1 VITVEDW
8 AEIRRLYRSEKLSQ
22 AEIARR
28 LGLARNTVAN
38 AVHSESPPRYERAPV
53 ASSAWLQVEPAVRAL
68 LLEYP
73 SMAATVIAQRVGW
86 TGGHSW
92 FGENVARIRPE
103 YAPADP
109 CDRLV
114 HLPGEQVQC
123 DLWFPGQL
131 VPDHA
136 GVLRSFPVLV
146 MVAAYSRFIAAVML
160 PSRITG
166 DLLAGMWRLVS
177 NDIGAVPRTLL
188 WDNESGIGQRGRL
201 AQGVSGFCGV
211 LGTRLIQ
218 ARPYDPETK
227 GVVERANGYC
237 GTSFLPGR
245 NFASP
250 ADFNTQLADWLA
262 SVANVRRHA
271 ITRLIPAEALISDR
285 LAMATLPPVAP
296 TTGTTVSTRLG
307 RDYYVA
313 LASSAYS
320 VHPEAIGRMITVTA
334 SLDRIRAHCGDR
346 LVADHERLW
355 GANGLAIDP
364 VHVSAASVLR
374 QQYLHPRTSP
384 GSHLE
389 VDVEVADLS
398 AYDAVFGTGEVA

>member
-1 VITVEDW
+1 MENW

-38 AVHSESPPRYERAPV
+38 AVRSEAPPRYERAPV
-53 ASSAWLQVEPAVRAL
+53 VTSGWMQLEPAVRAL
-68 LLEYP
+68 LREYP
-73 SMAATVIAQRVGW
+73 SLPATVIAQRVGW
-86 TGGHSW
+86 TGGRSW
-92 FGENVARIRPE
+92 FLENVARIRPE

-131 VPDHA
+131 VPDHT

-166 DLLAGMWRLVS
+166 DLLAGMWQLLS
-177 NDIGAVPRTLL
+177 ENIGTVPRTLL

-227 GVVERANGYC
+227 GVVERANGYL

-245 NFASP
+245 RFGSP
-250 ADFNTQLADWLA
+250 TDFNIQLADWLA
-262 SVANVRRHA
+262 SVANVRSHA
-271 ITRLIPAEALISDR
+271 TTRVSPAEALIADR
-285 LAMATLPPVAP
+285 VAMVALPPVAP
-296 TTGTTVSTRLG
+296 VTGTMVSTRLG

-313 LASSAYS
+313 IASSNYS
-320 VHPEAIGRMITVTA
+320 VHPEAIGRMITVRA

-346 LVADHERLW
+346 LLADHERLW
-355 GANGLAIDP
+355 GAHGLAADP
-364 VHVSAASVLR
+364 AHVAAASILR
-374 QQYLHPRTSP
+374 QQYLHRRTSAA
-384 GSHLE
+384 SQVE

-398 AYDAVFGTGEVA
+398 AYDNAFGTGEVA

>member
-22 AEIARR
+22 AAIARQ
-28 LGLARNTVAN
+28 LALSRNTVAN
-38 AVHSESPPRYERAPV
+38 ALRSEAPPRYERAPV
-53 ASSAWLQVEPAVRAL
+53 TTSAWALVEPAVRAL
-68 LLEYP
+68 LGQFP
-73 SMAATVIAQRVGW
+73 TMPATVIAQRVGW

-92 FGENVARIRPE
+92 FAENVARIRPE

-146 MVAAYSRFIAAVML
+146 MVAAYSRFIAAVMI
-160 PSRITG
+160 PSRVTG
-166 DLLAGMWRLVS
+166 DLLAGMWQLIS
-177 NDIGAVPRTLL
+177 ECIGGVPRTLL

-201 AQGVSGFCGV
+201 AEGVAGFCGV

-227 GVVERANGYC
+227 GLVERANGYL
-237 GTSFLPGR
+237 GSSFLPGR
-245 NFASP
+245 TFCSP
-250 ADFNTQLADWLA
+250 ADFNAQLWQWLTM
-262 SVANVRRHA
+262 VANLRKHA
-271 ITRLIPAEALISDR
+271 TTRVIPAQALTADR
-285 LAMATLPPVAP
+285 EAMALLPPVAP
-296 TTGTTVSTRLG
+296 STGTTVTTRLG
-307 RDYYVA
+307 RDYYVS
-313 LASSAYS
+313 LGGNAYS
-320 VHPEAIGRMITVTA
+320 VHPEMIGRMITVTA
-334 SLDRIRAHCGDR
+334 GLGRITARCGER
-346 LVADHERLW
+346 VVADHERLW
-355 GANGLAIDP
+355 GTAGLVTDPQHVAAAAILREHFGNRP
-364 VHVSAASVLR
+364 AAGR
-374 QQYLHPRTSP
+374 
-384 GSHLE
+384 HLD
-389 VDVEVADLS
+389 VDVEVADLG

>member
-38 AVHSESPPRYERAPV
+38 AVHSDSPPRYERPPV
-53 ASSAWLQVEPAVRAL
+53 TTSAWAQIEPAVRAL
-68 LLEYP
+68 LAQYP
-73 SMAATVIAQRVGW
+73 TMAATVIAERVGW
-86 TGGHSW
+86 TGGNSW
-92 FGENVARIRPE
+92 FSENVARIRPE

-114 HLPGEQVQC
+114 HRPGEQVQC

-136 GVLRSFPVLV
+136 GVVRSFPVLV
-146 MVAAYSRFIAAVML
+146 MVAAYSRFIAALMI
-160 PSRITG
+160 PSRVTG
-166 DLLAGMWRLVS
+166 DLLAGMWQLLSRH
-177 NDIGAVPRTLL
+177 IGAVPRTLL

-201 AQGVSGFCGV
+201 AEGVPGFCGV

-227 GVVERANGYC
+227 GVVERANGYL

-245 NFASP
+245 TFSSP
-250 ADFNTQLADWLA
+250 DDFNAQLTDWLTR
-262 SVANVRRHA
+262 VANTRRHA
-271 ITRLIPAEALISDR
+271 GTRMVPAEVLGADR
-285 LAMATLPPVAP
+285 QAMAALPPVAP
-296 TTGTTVSTRLG
+296 TIGATVSTRLG
-307 RDYYVA
+307 RDYYVTVGGN
-313 LASSAYS
+313 AYS

-334 SLDRIRAHCGDR
+334 HLDRVVAYCGDR
-346 LVADHERLW
+346 MVADHERLW
-355 GANGLAIDP
+355 GTAGL
-364 VHVSAASVLR
+364 VSEPEHLAAASVLR
-374 QQYLHPRTSP
+374 EHFRNRPAVT
-384 GSHLE
+384 GHLD
-389 VDVEVADLS
+389 VDVQVADLS
-398 AYDAVFGTGEVA
+398 AYDAAFGTGEEVA

>member
-1 VITVEDW
+1 VEDW

-28 LGLARNTVAN
+28 LKLSRNTVAN

-53 ASSAWLQVEPAVRAL
+53 ASSGWLAAEPAVRVL
-68 LLEYP
+68 LREYP
-73 SMAATVIAQRVGW
+73 TMAASVIAQRVGW

-92 FGENVARIRPE
+92 FAENVARIRPE

-123 DLWFPGQL
+123 DLWFPGAV

-166 DLLAGMWRLVS
+166 DLLAGMWQLLSR
-177 NDIGAVPRTLL
+177 DIGAVPRTLL

-227 GVVERANGYC
+227 GVVERANGYL

-245 NFASP
+245 TFCSP
-250 ADFNTQLADWLA
+250 VDFNTQLVDWLS

-271 ITRLIPAEALISDR
+271 STRLIPAEALIVDR
-285 LAMATLPPVAP
+285 AAMATLPPVAP
-296 TTGTTVSTRLG
+296 ATGTTVSTRLG

-313 LASSAYS
+313 IASSAYS

-334 SLDRIRAHCGDR
+334 GLDRVRAHCGDR
-346 LVADHERLW
+346 MVADHERLW
-355 GANGLAIDP
+355 GAHGLASDP
-364 VHVSAASVLR
+364 AHVAAASILR
-374 QQYLHPRTSP
+374 QQYLHRRRSP
-384 GSHLE
+384 DDHLQ

>member
-1 VITVEDW
+1 MEDW

-28 LGLARNTVAN
+28 LKLSRNTVAK
-38 AVHSESPPRYERAPV
+38 AVSSESPPRYKRAPV
-53 ASSAWLQVEPAVRAL
+53 ASSGWLAVEPAVRAL
-68 LLEYP
+68 LREYP
-73 SMAATVIAQRVGW
+73 TMAASVLAERVGW
-86 TGGHSW
+86 SGGHSW
-92 FGENVARIRPE
+92 FAENVARIRPE

-123 DLWFPGQL
+123 DLWFPGQV
-131 VPDHA
+131 VPDHG

-166 DLLAGMWRLVS
+166 DLLAGMWQLLSR
-177 NDIGAVPRTLL
+177 DIGAIPRTLL

-211 LGTRLIQ
+211 LGTRLVQ

-227 GVVERANGYC
+227 GVVERANGYL

-245 NFASP
+245 TFCSP
-250 ADFNTQLADWLA
+250 VDFNAQLSDWLA
-262 SVANVRRHA
+262 AVANVRRHA
-271 ITRLIPAEALISDR
+271 TTRLIPAEALSADR
-285 LAMATLPPVAP
+285 VAMATLPPVAP

-307 RDYYVA
+307 RDYYVSIV
-313 LASSAYS
+313 SSAYS
-320 VHPEAIGRMITVTA
+320 VHPDAIGRMITVTA
-334 SLDRIRAHCGDR
+334 TLNRIYAYCGDR
-346 LVADHERLW
+346 IVADHERLW
-355 GANGLAIDP
+355 GANGLAADP
-364 VHVSAASVLR
+364 SHINAASALR
-374 QQYLHPRTSP
+374 QQYLHRRAGTEDP
-384 GSHLE
+384 LQ